1 MTPELDTNNQR
12 IKKELGGEERTQTHT
27 HTQIFNRKTE
37 DKIKDVPKS
46 KIENQS

>member
-27 HTQIFNRKTE
+27 HKYLTE
-37 DKIKDVPKS
+37 RLKIKLKMSQKVK
-46 KIENQS
+46 